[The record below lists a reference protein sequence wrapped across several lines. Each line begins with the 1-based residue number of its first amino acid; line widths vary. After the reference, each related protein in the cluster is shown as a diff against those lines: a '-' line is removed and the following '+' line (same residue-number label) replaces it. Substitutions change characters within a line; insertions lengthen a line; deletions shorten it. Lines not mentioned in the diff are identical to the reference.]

1 MRNKQLSLTSFQLHV
16 LAMGLMLCDHLW
28 ATVLPG
34 AEWLTCIGRIAF
46 PIFAFLTVEGYF
58 HTRDFRRYLLRLL
71 VFALL
76 SEIPFDLVCGGSV
89 FYPFH
94 QNVLWTFLIALL
106 LIHGIEKVR
115 QRGNRVLT
123 AAVAALA
130 AVFGYLLGFA
140 TFVDYFGPGI
150 LTVLV
155 FYLFR
160 GRDLTCFLGQA
171 ICLYWIHVEMLGGY
185 SYPVTLFGHPF
196 LVVQQGLA
204 LLALVPIWLYRGEQ
218 GYHAKWFQYFQYAF
232 YPGHLLV
239 LYLLWRMVC

>member
-204 LLALVPIWLYRGEQ
+204 LLALVPIWLYKGQRGFS
-218 GYHAKWFQYFQYAF
+218 HKAVQYGFYAF
-232 YPGHLLV
+232 YPLHILILSLIA
-239 LYLLWRMVC
+239 LYLM